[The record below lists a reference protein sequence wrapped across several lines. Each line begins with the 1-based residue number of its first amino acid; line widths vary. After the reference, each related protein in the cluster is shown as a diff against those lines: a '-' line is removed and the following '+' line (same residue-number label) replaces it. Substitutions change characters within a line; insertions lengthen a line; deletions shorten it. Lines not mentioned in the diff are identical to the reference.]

1 MRFWV
6 SLVVVVAVLALLLV
20 FLSSR
25 VGEQPL
31 VTREQPVDIN
41 ELSK

>member
-1 MRFWV
+1 MKFWV
-6 SLVVVVAVLALLLV
+6 SIVAVVAVLALLLL

-31 VTREQPVDIN
+31 VTREQPVDLN
-41 ELSK
+41 ELAK

>member
-1 MRFWV
+1 MKFWV
-6 SLVVVVAVLALLLV
+6 SIIAFVAVLVLLLV

-31 VTREQPVDIN
+31 VKREQPVDIN
-41 ELSK
+41 ELAK